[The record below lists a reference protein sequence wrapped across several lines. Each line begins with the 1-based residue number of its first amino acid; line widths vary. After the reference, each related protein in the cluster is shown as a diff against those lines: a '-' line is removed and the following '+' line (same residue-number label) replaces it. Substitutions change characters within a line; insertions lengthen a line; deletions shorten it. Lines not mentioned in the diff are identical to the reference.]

1 MAESKIKKEVAAVMQ
16 NGVGGGPSGGIAAN
30 AYYDR
35 TITFNPSFTK
45 TPVVSAAIVSSSTA
59 GGMGKMSLAI
69 NDVTNTGF
77 TVRIFNGDSATR
89 WPSFTW
95 FALSD
100 EQGVVTSLTL
110 NKKYMPDY
118 STVLGTIDT
127 VGGSWTATD
136 DCCVAGYIGGKN
148 SGAAVLYV
156 NNVEVCRGFPGNDYS
171 GSITF
176 PVFILV
182 KKGDVVSTRDMTN
195 TAYLVKA
202 YPLRE

>member
-1 MAESKIKKEVAAVMQ
+1 MAESTIKKEAAAVMQ
-16 NGVGGGPSGGIAAN
+16 SGTSGGPSGGIAAN
-30 AYYDR
+30 TYYDR
-35 TITFNPSFTK
+35 TITFNPSFNNV
-45 TPVVSAAIVSSSTA
+45 PVVSAAIVSSSTA

-77 TVRIFNGDSATR
+77 TVRIFNGDTATR

-95 FALSD
+95 FALST
-100 EQGVVTSLTL
+100 ESGVVTNLTL

-136 DCCVAGYIGGKN
+136 DCCVAGYIGGKTA
-148 SGAAVLYV
+148 GAAILYV
-156 NNVEVCRGFPGNDYS
+156 NGVEVCRGYPGTSYT
-171 GSITF
+171 GAVTF

-182 KKGDVVSTRDMTN
+182 KKGDVVSTRNQAD

-202 YPLRE
+202 YPLKE